1 MLLLAFFGAGG
12 LIGNIVIGM
21 IVDRSFVFFSV
32 LTPLAIAG
40 AVAIAILMPGSFFA
54 VAAAVLVWGFFFA
67 SWLIIVNTWVGHRMP
82 DRLEAGGSLV
92 VTGFQGS
99 IMLAAGVGGL
109 LVDLIGVEA
118 VYVVGVVSLVIGAVL
133 FGLSN
138 RTRAETH
145 S

>member
-1 MLLLAFFGAGG
+1 
-12 LIGNIVIGM
+12 
-21 IVDRSFVFFSV
+21 
-32 LTPLAIAG
+32 
-40 AVAIAILMPGSFFA
+40 
-54 VAAAVLVWGFFFA
+54 
-67 SWLIIVNTWVGHRMP
+67 
-82 DRLEAGGSLV
+82 
-92 VTGFQGS
+92 
-99 IMLAAGVGGL
+99 VGGL